1 MMANAITYHK
11 LCKQVKAEVK
21 AMTKTFKTLTFKHP
35 LLFKLVKQ
43 LLILLG
49 VIAVYAWALQGL
61 QVDLKL
67 LKDSWPYIVD
77 FITRLWPPD
86 LSILDI
92 AIVRLIET
100 IQMSIW
106 GTTIGAILSLPLAVV
121 SARNLAPRWLQ
132 LCANFLQNVVRSIPS
147 IVLGLLFVAAT
158 GLGAPAG
165 TLALGIYTIGYL
177 AKFYQEAIES
187 VDPRSIESLQVCGA
201 SWLQIAQYGIL
212 PQVLPLGLG
221 YTLYMFEYNIRA
233 ASVLGVVGAG
243 GIGFELVNYIK
254 GFEYNKATTMML
266 VLLIVVTAI
275 DALSSKLRQRLE
287 ASYRFTHKNK

>member
-1 MMANAITYHK
+1 MKDLIIFWKRYAWVYRI
-11 LCKQVKAEVK
+11 
-21 AMTKTFKTLTFKHP
+21 
-35 LLFKLVKQ
+35 
-43 LLILLG
+43 LILFG
-49 VIAVYAWALQGL
+49 VILIYGWALQGL
-61 QVDLKL
+61 KL
-67 LKDSWPYIVD
+67 DMQMLKDSLPYVTD
-77 FITRLWPPD
+77 FISRLWPPN
-86 LSILDI
+86 LEIVDI
-92 AIVRLIET
+92 AIQRLVET
-100 IQMSIW
+100 IQMSLW
-106 GTTIGAILSLPLAVV
+106 GTTIGAILSLPIAIF

-132 LCANFLQNVVRSIPS
+132 LFANFLQNAVRSVPS

-177 AKFYQEAIES
+177 GKFYQEAIES
-187 VDPRSIESLQVCGA
+187 VDRRSIESLQVCGA
-201 SWLQIAQYGIL
+201 SWLQIARYGIL

-254 GFEYNKATTMML
+254 GFEYTKATTMML
-266 VLLIVVTAI
+266 VLLVVVTVI

-287 ASYRFTHKNK
+287 AM